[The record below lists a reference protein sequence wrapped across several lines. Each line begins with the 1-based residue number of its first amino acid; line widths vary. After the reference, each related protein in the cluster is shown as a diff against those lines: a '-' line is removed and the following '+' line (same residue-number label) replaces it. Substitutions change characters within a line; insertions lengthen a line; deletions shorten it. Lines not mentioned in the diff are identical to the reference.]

1 MKKTLLATSA
11 LAAGLIA
18 APVFAAEAPTMTVNG
33 YVNAGMYYG
42 DLANTTTGVSNA
54 GDFGIEYDSEIH
66 FRWSGSS
73 DNGLTFKGEVEL
85 EGFSSESSCSDRNGD
100 GLFGVGECSTGDQ
113 IDEYWTSVSGSFGDF
128 RIGADDTAAEYMEL
142 GIIYAPTYKVGY
154 YNAFNYTGAANGT
167 DGNGD
172 DLGIYYITPAI
183 SGFTAAISFQ
193 PEGNT
198 DGGRHGTNPAFK
210 VNNASSIDDVLS
222 IGAQWMG
229 EFNGVSLGVSG
240 GYQTSDTDTAAPTNA
255 DPDIWNAGGYVGY
268 AGFTLA
274 AFYEDNAG
282 IGGIQSNGA
291 VGGYDVAI
299 GLSYETG
306 PWTFAGGW
314 AGVFDTKAN
323 GAQDSDTFAGWVTY
337 AIAPG
342 VRGTLAVEYSE
353 FDAGPVDDNLIAGAY
368 MSVSF

>member
-1 MKKTLLATSA
+1 MKKTLFATTA
-11 LAAGLIA
+11 LAAGLVVT
-18 APVFAAEAPTMTVNG
+18 PLLAAEAPTATVRG

-42 DLANTTTGVSNA
+42 DISGTSGEFGV
-54 GDFGIEYDSEIH
+54 EHDSEIH

-73 DNGLTFKGEVEL
+73 DNGLTFKGEIEM
-85 EGFSSESSCSDRNGD
+85 EGFSSSTSCRDTDASGDFDR
-100 GLFGVGECSTGDQ
+100 CSTGDQ

-142 GIIYAPTYKVGY
+142 GIIYAPYSKVGY
-154 YNAFNYTGAANGT
+154 YDAFNYTGANNGT
-167 DGNGD
+167 DSNGD

-198 DGGRHGTNPAFK
+198 DGGNHGAGPAFR
-210 VNNASSIDDVLS
+210 VNNNSQIDNVLA

-240 GYQTSDTDTAAPTNA
+240 GYETSDTDVTGGTNA
-255 DPDIWNAGGYVGY
+255 DPDTWNTGGYIGY
-268 AGFTLA
+268 ADFTVA
-274 AFYEDNAG
+274 AFYEDNSG
-282 IGGIQSNGA
+282 VTG
-291 VGGYDVAI
+291 VGGYDVAV
-299 GLSYETG
+299 GASYETG

-314 AGVFDTKAN
+314 AGIYDTKNSGAN
-323 GAQDSDTFAGWVTY
+323 DSDTFSGWVTY

-342 VRGTLAVEYSE
+342 VTGTLAVEYTD
-353 FDAGPVDDNLIAGAY
+353 FDAGPTSTDPDDNLIAGAY

>member
-1 MKKTLLATSA
+1 MNKTIFATTALAT
-11 LAAGLIA
+11 GLVVT
-18 APVFAAEAPTMTVNG
+18 PLLAAEAPTATVRG

-42 DLANTTTGVSNA
+42 ELAGTS
-54 GDFGIEYDSEIH
+54 GDFGVEHDSEIH

-85 EGFSSESSCSDRNGD
+85 EGFSNA
-100 GLFGVGECSTGDQ
+100 DQ

-142 GIIYAPTYKVGY
+142 GIIYAPYAKVGY
-154 YNAFNYTGAANGT
+154 YDAFNYTGAANGT
-167 DGNGD
+167 DSNGD

-198 DGGRHGTNPAFK
+198 DGLPGHGPNPAFK
-210 VNNASSIDDVLS
+210 RNNASGIDDVLAV
-222 IGAQWMG
+222 GAQWMG
-229 EFNGVSLGVSG
+229 EFDGVSLGISG
-240 GYQTSDTDTAAPTNA
+240 GYQTSDTDTLVPTNA
-255 DPDIWNAGGYVGY
+255 DPDTWNTGGYIGY

-282 IGGIQSNGA
+282 IGGFA
-291 VGGYDVAI
+291 TGGYDVAV
-299 GLSYETG
+299 GASYETG

-314 AGVFDTKAN
+314 AGIFDTKAG
-323 GAQDSDTFAGWVTY
+323 GANDSDTFSGWVTY

-342 VRGTLAVEYSE
+342 VTGTLAVEYTE